1 MKYQPTFDQVIC
13 KDFGFNAADG
23 MLIDLI
29 ISAATWCKSIV
40 VDDREYYYLAQS
52 KIVDE
57 LPCVFGSTQAVRR
70 STKRINGVLDI
81 HQVGLSYYYRVS
93 PEFAQHWG
101 RKEKGESYQE
111 YLHIYMNSPAT
122 AENGAK
128 QLPPKTAVNT
138 ADNGG
143 NRPKLP
149 PKTAVNTADNGGN
162 RPKLPPKT
170 APIKQ
175 PINKTTNIQQQRARE
190 VGVEIP
196 ASLSDDVVV
205 VCNLI
210 KKIDPGI
217 RQTVVN
223 ELGDKVVQGK
233 VHGSVGAYLAGVIKK
248 IKQNGYSKPKGP
260 RPKWADIPDD
270 DNKLMRW
277 AKAHGYDKPKRGE
290 LSGPYRRRLS
300 DQVAARWRDQA
311 GEGAAYA

>member
-1 MKYQPTFDQVIC
+1 MKYQPTFDQVAC
-13 KDFGFNAADG
+13 LDFGFTCVDG

-29 ISAATWCKSIV
+29 ITAPTWAKKVV
-40 VDDREYYYLAQS
+40 VDEKEYYLLAQT
-52 KIVDE
+52 KIMSE
-57 LPCVFGSTQAVRR
+57 LPCAFGSTQAVNRAV
-70 STKRINGVLDI
+70 KRIRGVLEI
-81 HQVGLSYYYRVS
+81 HQQGRSNYYRVA
-93 PEFAQHWG
+93 PELAMYWG
-101 RKEKGESYQE
+101 RKDKGDEYYEYVAEHLRKRRCSESE
-111 YLHIYMNSPAT
+111 IPPE
-122 AENGAK
+122 AEVNTSGSGGVPK
-128 QLPPKTAVNT
+128 KIPPKAE
-138 ADNGG
+138 A
-143 NRPKLP
+143 
-149 PKTAVNTADNGGN
+149 
-162 RPKLPPKT
+162 
-170 APIKQ
+170 IKQ
-175 PINKTTNIQQQRARE
+175 PINQPTNIQQPRARE

-205 VCNLI
+205 VCNLV

-260 RPKWADIPDD
+260 RPKWANIPDD

-300 DQVAARWRDQA
+300 DQVAARWRGQA